1 MSWMKVKVFAN
12 FREIC
17 QAKTVEVPADNGSRV
32 IDILESLIRM
42 YPALE
47 EEVFTPERTLKQF
60 VHVFINGC
68 NIIHADGL
76 ETRVREEDQFAL
88 FPPVAGG

>member
-1 MSWMKVKVFAN
+1 MKVKVFAN

-17 QAKTVEVPADNGSRV
+17 KEKIVEVPCNEGTRV
-32 IDILESLIRM
+32 IDILETLITM

-47 EEVFTPERTLKQF
+47 EEVFTPDRTLKQF
-60 VHVFINGC
+60 VHVFINGR
-68 NIIHADGL
+68 NIIHENGL
-76 ETRVREEDQFAL
+76 QTVVNEHDQFAL

>member
-1 MSWMKVKVFAN
+1 MKVKLFAN
-12 FREIC
+12 FRDIC
-17 QAKTVEVPADNGSRV
+17 LDKAVEVPSPDESSVAQV
-32 IDILESLIRM
+32 LEDLIKL

-47 EEVFTPERTLKQF
+47 GEVFDTERKLKPF
-60 VHVFINGC
+60 VHVFINGR

-76 ETRVREEDQFAL
+76 NTSVSGQDQFAL

>member
-1 MSWMKVKVFAN
+1 MIVKVFAN

-17 QAKTVEVPADNGSRV
+17 DSKAVEVPSQEGDTV
-32 IDILESLIRM
+32 IDILEALIKL

-47 EEVFTPERTLKQF
+47 EEVFKEDRTLKQF
-60 VHVFINGC
+60 VHVFINGR
-68 NIIHADGL
+68 NIIHEDGL
-76 ETRVREEDQFAL
+76 KTVVKSDDQFAL

>member
-1 MSWMKVKVFAN
+1 MKVKVFAN

-17 QAKTVEVPADNGSRV
+17 QGKSVEVPTDNGNRV
-32 IDILESLIRM
+32 IDILETLIQM

-47 EEVFTPERTLKQF
+47 EEVFTPERTLKPF

-68 NIIHADGL
+68 NVIHSDGL
-76 ETRVREEDQFAL
+76 ETRVKEDDQFAL

>member
-1 MSWMKVKVFAN
+1 MKVKVFAN

-17 QAKTVEVPADNGSRV
+17 QGKTVEVPLENGDRV
-32 IDILESLIRM
+32 IDVMETLIQM

-47 EEVFTPERTLKQF
+47 EEVFTAERTFKPF
-60 VHVFINGC
+60 VHVFLNGQ
-68 NIIHADGL
+68 NIIHLQGL
-76 ETRVREEDQFAL
+76 QTRVKEEDQFAL

>member
-1 MSWMKVKVFAN
+1 MKVKVFAN

-17 QAKTVEVPADNGSRV
+17 QGKSIDVPFQHGNQV
-32 IDILESLIRM
+32 IDILETLVSL

-47 EEVFTPERTLKQF
+47 AEVFTPERTLKPF
-60 VHVFINGC
+60 VHVFLNGR
-68 NIIHADGL
+68 NVIHENGL
-76 ETRVREEDQFAL
+76 HTQVNDSDQFAL

>member
-1 MSWMKVKVFAN
+1 MIVKVFAN

-17 QAKTVEVPADNGSRV
+17 QAKSVEVSLDNGNRV
-32 IDILESLIRM
+32 IDIMETLIRM

-47 EEVFTPERTLKQF
+47 EEVFTPERTFKPF
-60 VHVFINGC
+60 VHVFINGR
-68 NIIHADGL
+68 NIIHAQGL
-76 ETRVREEDQFAL
+76 ETRVLESDQFAL

>member
-1 MSWMKVKVFAN
+1 MKVKVFAN
-12 FREIC
+12 FRDIC
-17 QAKTVEVPADNGSRV
+17 HDKVVEVPSDAQNRV
-32 IDILESLIRM
+32 IDILETLISL

-60 VHVFINGC
+60 VHVFINGR
-68 NIIHADGL
+68 NIIHENGL
-76 ETRVREEDQFAL
+76 ETIVNDGDQFAL

>member
-1 MSWMKVKVFAN
+1 MIVKVFAN

-17 QAKTVEVPADNGSRV
+17 QGKTVEVSTENGKRV
-32 IDILESLIRM
+32 IDILETLIKK

-47 EEVFTPERTLKQF
+47 EEVFTPERTLKPF
-60 VHVFINGC
+60 VHVFINGR
-68 NIIHADGL
+68 NVIHAEGL
-76 ETRVREEDQFAL
+76 QTLVGDEDQFAL

>member
-1 MSWMKVKVFAN
+1 MKVKVFAN

-17 QAKTVEVPADNGSRV
+17 QGRVVEVPTTDGNTV
-32 IDILESLIRM
+32 IHILESLINL

-47 EEVFTPERTLKQF
+47 KEVFTSDRTLKQF
-60 VHVFINGC
+60 VHVFINGR
-68 NIIHADGL
+68 NIIHEEGL
-76 ETRVREEDQFAL
+76 QTVVNEDDQFAL

>member
-1 MSWMKVKVFAN
+1 MVVKVFAN

-17 QAKTVEVPADNGSRV
+17 QAKTVNVPASAGSTV
-32 IDILESLIRM
+32 LEILEALIRM
-42 YPALE
+42 YPAIE

-60 VHVFINGC
+60 VHVFINGR
-68 NIIHADGL
+68 NIIHEDGL
-76 ETRVREEDQFAL
+76 STRLKEDDQFAL

>member
-1 MSWMKVKVFAN
+1 MKVKVFAN

-17 QAKTVEVPADNGSRV
+17 QSPVVEVKAAGDRV
-32 IDILESLIRM
+32 IDILEALIRQ

-47 EEVFTPERTLKQF
+47 TEIFGEERKLRPF
-60 VHVFINGC
+60 VHVFINGR
-68 NIIHADGL
+68 NAIHEQGL
-76 ETRVREEDQFAL
+76 ETKVKASDQFAL